1 MGAGVQG
8 KWHVANGL
16 AGSASQNA
24 HRQRKRKRSP
34 AETLKAKAQ
43 QIPFSLSGT
52 GEQDEL
58 IDHYTVEPRQQWDKM
73 GRYNSFI
80 LKDKKFQRGDFVLVA
95 NETTRERT
103 NNARD
108 SKQMTGESSRF
119 WIAYILEIRA
129 ADENRVFARVYWMYW
144 PDELP
149 PGTFSGKKSIQGR
162 QPYHGRNE
170 LIASNHM
177 DVIDVLCVEGPAS
190 VKQWMES
197 SDDDLN
203 SEFIWRQRFDCH
215 QKRLTSAEPIC
226 RCELPANPHRR
237 TIGCSACG
245 MWFHEWCLLWDTL
258 ERLRNRLQ
266 DREGTPPGKWTRV
279 NGSECQGGLRCS
291 YAETDDQE
299 TLTMMS
305 KDMDIL
311 ESSISRSLAQLLE
324 PRGEDEQTE
333 TVGREPNPYR
343 TLPHPFE
350 AELKL
355 DEGPIVVKVK
365 NAEKEGPSSTFLA
378 AVHCSGCGGPMT

>member
-1 MGAGVQG
+1 MGADVQG
-8 KWHVANGL
+8 QWHVANGL
-16 AGSASQNA
+16 VGPTSQNV

-34 AETLKAKAQ
+34 AETPNAKAQ
-43 QIPFSLSGT
+43 QIPFLLSGAR
-52 GEQDEL
+52 EQDEP
-58 IDHYTVEPRQQWDKM
+58 IDYYTVQPRQQWDEM
-73 GRYNSFI
+73 DRYKIFVV
-80 LKDKKFQRGDFVLVA
+80 KGQRFQCGNFVLVA
-95 NETTRERT
+95 NEATRERT
-103 NNARD
+103 NNTRD
-108 SKQMTGESSRF
+108 SKQMTDESRRP

-149 PGTFSGKKSIQGR
+149 PGTFNGKKSIQGR
-162 QPYHGRNE
+162 QPYHGHNE

-177 DVIDVLCVEGPAS
+177 DVISVLCVEGPAS

-197 SDDDLN
+197 SDDGLD
-203 SEFIWRQRFDCH
+203 SEYIWRQIFDCH

-226 RCELPANPHRR
+226 SCGLPANPHRR

-245 MWFHEWCLLWDTL
+245 MWFHEWCLLRDTL

-266 DREGTPPGKWTRV
+266 DYKGTLPGKWSRA
-279 NGSECQGGLRCS
+279 NGSACQGGLRCS
-291 YAETDDQE
+291 DAETDDRE
-299 TLTMMS
+299 TLATTS

-311 ESSISRSLAQLLE
+311 ESNMSRLLAQLLE
-324 PRGEDEQTE
+324 PRDRDDQTE
-333 TVGREPNPYR
+333 TVAREPNPYR

-355 DEGPIVVKVK
+355 DEVPIVVKIK
-365 NAEKEGPSSTFLA
+365 ISEKEGPSSTFLA

>member
-16 AGSASQNA
+16 A
-24 HRQRKRKRSP
+24 
-34 AETLKAKAQ
+34 KAQ

-52 GEQDEL
+52 REQDEL
-58 IDHYTVEPRQQWDKM
+58 IDYYTVEPRQQWDKM

-103 NNARD
+103 NNARS

-149 PGTFSGKKSIQGR
+149 PGTFSGKKSIRGR

-203 SEFIWRQRFDCH
+203 SDFIWRQRFDCH

-266 DREGTPPGKWTRV
+266 DCEATPPG
-279 NGSECQGGLRCS
+279 N
-291 YAETDDQE
+291 
-299 TLTMMS
+299 
-305 KDMDIL
+305 
-311 ESSISRSLAQLLE
+311 
-324 PRGEDEQTE
+324 
-333 TVGREPNPYR
+333 GRE
-343 TLPHPFE
+343 
-350 AELKL
+350 
-355 DEGPIVVKVK
+355 
-365 NAEKEGPSSTFLA
+365 STEVSARAVYA
-378 AVHCSGCGGPMT
+378 APMWRRMTRRRLS